1 MAETITK
8 MEGILS
14 GEPVIAGTRTPV
26 RAIVEHWRF
35 GDSPEEIVRR
45 LPHLQLTQVLDAL
58 TYYDHHRDEI
68 DHAIARNQVPV
79 AD

>member
-8 MEGILS
+8 VEGILS

-26 RAIVEHWRF
+26 RAIVEHWQF
-35 GDSPEEIVRR
+35 GDSPEEIVRK

-58 TYYDHHRDEI
+58 AYYDHHPDEI